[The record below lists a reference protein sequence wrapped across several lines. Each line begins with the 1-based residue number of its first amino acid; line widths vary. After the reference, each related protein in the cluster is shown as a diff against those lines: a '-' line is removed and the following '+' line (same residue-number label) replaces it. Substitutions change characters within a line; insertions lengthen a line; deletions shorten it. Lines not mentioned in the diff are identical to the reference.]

1 MNPRTFASLAAA
13 FFVTACASTKPPP
26 QAVAPTP
33 APIRTM
39 GLERVMGQNAGMLTG
54 LFGAA
59 DQDVTEA
66 SARRLQFAS
75 SICILDAYLYPAA
88 RGREPVVT
96 HVDARQPDGRD
107 IDRASCVAAM
117 VRRREAR

>member
-1 MNPRTFASLAAA
+1 MSRTPLILATALGLS
-13 FFVTACASTKPPP
+13 ACATTPPPP
-26 QAVAPTP
+26 QAVAPSP

-39 GLERVMGQNAGMLTG
+39 GLERVMGQNAATLTG

-59 DQDVTEA
+59 DSDVSEA
-66 SARRLQFAS
+66 GGRRLQFAS
-75 SICILDAYLYPAA
+75 SICILDAYLYPS
-88 RGREPVVT
+88 GRSREAVVG

>member
-1 MNPRTFASLAAA
+1 MIVRSLLFAATAL
-13 FFVTACASTKPPP
+13 TLGACATTPPAS
-26 QAVAPTP
+26 QAVALTP

-39 GLERVMGQNAGMLTG
+39 GLERVIGQNAATLTG

-59 DQDVTEA
+59 DRDVTEA

-75 SICILDAYLYPAA
+75 GICILDAYLYPAA

-96 HVDARQPDGRD
+96 HVDARQLDGRD

>member
-1 MNPRTFASLAAA
+1 MTFLRLIPLAGSLILAA
-13 FFVTACASTKPPP
+13 CAATPTPP

-39 GLERVMGQNAGMLTG
+39 GLERVIGQNAASLTG

-59 DQDVTEA
+59 NQDVTEA
-66 SARRLQFAS
+66 SARRLQFS
-75 SICILDAYLYPAA
+75 SGICILDAYLYPPA
-88 RGREPVVT
+88 RGREPLVT

>member
-1 MNPRTFASLAAA
+1 MTRQTFAALALSA
-13 FFVTACASTKPPP
+13 TLGACAATPPP
-26 QAVAPTP
+26 RQAVVAPPVPMGT
-33 APIRTM
+33 I
-39 GLERVMGQNAGMLTG
+39 GLERVMGQNAAALAG
-54 LFGAA
+54 LFGSA

-75 SICILDAYLYPAA
+75 TICILDAYLYPSAK
-88 RGREPVVT
+88 GREPVVT
-96 HVDARQPDGRD
+96 HVDARQPNGQA